1 MIKAMLFDYGGTLD
15 SGARHWFY
23 VLYEGFLNSGVTLSE
38 EDFRPAY
45 VCAERALA
53 KHCYINTTDT
63 FFTLLYKKV
72 LLETEYLEHNKICTF
87 QNSHPRTKVAEQ
99 VANFCNDFAREH
111 VRSAIPLLM
120 EFQKKYTLVMVSNF
134 YGNLS
139 AILQS
144 FGVSDFFPTI
154 IESAVVGVR
163 KPSPDIFK
171 LAVQA
176 VNVRAD
182 ECVVIGDSY
191 TKDIMPANSIGCETV
206 WFKGV
211 EWESVERDE
220 TLPTHVISSLSELR
234 QWY

>member
-1 MIKAMLFDYGGTLD
+1 
-15 SGARHWFY
+15 
-23 VLYEGFLNSGVTLSE
+23 
-38 EDFRPAY
+38 
-45 VCAERALA
+45 
-53 KHCYINTTDT
+53 
-63 FFTLLYKKV
+63 
-72 LLETEYLEHNKICTF
+72 
-87 QNSHPRTKVAEQ
+87 
-99 VANFCNDFAREH
+99 
-111 VRSAIPLLM
+111 M

-220 TLPTHVISSLSELR
+220 TLPTHIISSLSELR

>member
-1 MIKAMLFDYGGTLD
+1 MLFDYGGTLNYLVR
-15 SGARHWFY
+15 RHWFY
-23 VLYEGFLNSGVTLSE
+23 VLYEGLTEQWGYFVR
-38 EDFRPAY
+38 EDFRPASVY
-45 VCAERALA
+45 AERALA

-99 VANFCNDFAREH
+99 VANFCNGFARKP

-120 EFQKKYTLVMVSNF
+120 ELQKEYGLVMVSNF

-211 EWESVERDE
+211 EWESVMSDE
-220 TLPTHVISSLSELR
+220 TFSTHIISSLSELR